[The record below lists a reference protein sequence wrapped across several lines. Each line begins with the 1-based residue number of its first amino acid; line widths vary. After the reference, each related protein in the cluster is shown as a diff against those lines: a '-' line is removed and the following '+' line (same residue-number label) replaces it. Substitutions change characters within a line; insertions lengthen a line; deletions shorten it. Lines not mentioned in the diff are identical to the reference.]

1 MTFFMGLAEGISES
15 LDVGLR
21 QNLKDEKT
29 RLNALID
36 RGVATSDAEIAE
48 YEKIYQE
55 NKKAVDL
62 MKSQLDGNM
71 DQVMYYVSNY
81 GIEEAANL
89 VKKMYDGQ
97 QAGGRKATEYITVA
111 RAGDQPAPTA
121 DHITRLASYEFAPK
135 GISPTLGA
143 GLAPTMSLFSDED
156 RGQTFVQQGISGQIR
171 TPRYKTNIDDLP
183 EPAKVVMEFKP
194 YKLGTLADPK
204 AEAERLERI
213 ALNRLSAKNATE
225 ADIQEAYAIKADA
238 AFARA
243 IAQLQD
249 SRKALTNA
257 EIDRITQGFAVSISQ
272 TNGLNGTYDGQ
283 GNFIDPSDNVELY
296 KSIMGV
302 ARLLASDAAQAAM
315 AGMSYADVMFTV
327 ETAIANNKPLIYQE
341 RNPEDAFSTPRL
353 IVDMQSKTPLFT
365 PPAGVSVT
373 GTGTAP
379 KLPNP
384 AINNRIDQLVAEHGG
399 NATDSR
405 KQEILSELAILLGGM
420 AEAKKR
426 LGI

>member
-21 QNLKDEKT
+21 QNLKDEET

-183 EPAKVVMEFKP
+183 DPAKVLMEFKP
-194 YKLGTLADPK
+194 YKLGTLADPQ
-204 AEAERLERI
+204 AEADRLERI
-213 ALNRLSAKNATE
+213 ALSRLSSKNATE

-238 AFARA
+238 TFARA

-353 IVDMQSKTPLFT
+353 IVDMNSKTPLFT

>member
-21 QNLKDEKT
+21 QNLKDEET

-62 MKSQLDGNM
+62 MKSQLDCNM

-183 EPAKVVMEFKP
+183 DPAKVLMEFKP

-204 AEAERLERI
+204 AEADRLERI
-213 ALNRLSAKNATE
+213 ALSRLSSKNATE

-238 AFARA
+238 TFARA

-353 IVDMQSKTPLFT
+353 IVDMNSKTPLFT

>member
-62 MKSQLDGNM
+62 MKSRLDGNM

-97 QAGGRKATEYITVA
+97 EAGGRKATEYITVA

-121 DHITRLASYEFAPK
+121 DHIARLASYEFAPK

-156 RGQTFVQQGISGQIR
+156 RGQTFVQQGISGQIK

-183 EPAKVVMEFKP
+183 EPAKVLMEFKP

-204 AEAERLERI
+204 AEAERLERL

-243 IAQLQD
+243 IAQLQGN
-249 SRKALTNA
+249 RKALTNA

-272 TNGLNGTYDGQ
+272 TNGLGGTYDGQ
-283 GNFIDPSDNVELY
+283 GNFIDPTESVELY
-296 KSIMGV
+296 KNIMGV
-302 ARLLASDAAQAAM
+302 ARLLANDAAKAALE
-315 AGMSYADVMFTV
+315 GMSYSDIMFTV
-327 ETAIANNKPLIYQE
+327 ESAIANNKPLIYQE
-341 RNPEDAFSTPRL
+341 KNPEDMFSTPKL
-353 IVDMQSKTPLFT
+353 IVDMNSKTPLFI
-365 PPAGVSVT
+365 PPSGVTTT

-384 AINNRIDQLVAEHGG
+384 AINNRVDQLVREHGG

-405 KQEILSELAILLGGM
+405 KQEILSELSILLGGM
-420 AEAKKR
+420 AEAKRR

>member
-21 QNLKDEKT
+21 QNLKDEET

-183 EPAKVVMEFKP
+183 DPAKVLMEFKP

-204 AEAERLERI
+204 AEADRLERI
-213 ALNRLSAKNATE
+213 ALSRLSSKNATE

-238 AFARA
+238 TFARA

-257 EIDRITQGFAVSISQ
+257 EIDRITQGFSVSISQ

-353 IVDMQSKTPLFT
+353 IVDMNSKTPLFT

>member
-21 QNLKDEKT
+21 QNLKDEET
-29 RLNALID
+29 RLNALFE

-183 EPAKVVMEFKP
+183 DPAKVLMEFKP

-204 AEAERLERI
+204 AEADRLERI
-213 ALNRLSAKNATE
+213 ALSRLSSKNATE

-238 AFARA
+238 TFARA

-353 IVDMQSKTPLFT
+353 IVDMNSKTPLFT

>member
-21 QNLKDEKT
+21 QNLKDEET

-183 EPAKVVMEFKP
+183 DPAKVLMEFKP

-204 AEAERLERI
+204 AEADRLERI
-213 ALNRLSAKNATE
+213 ALSRLSSKNATE

-238 AFARA
+238 TFARA

-353 IVDMQSKTPLFT
+353 IVDMNSKTPLFT

-399 NATDSR
+399 KATDSR

>member
-21 QNLKDEKT
+21 QNLKDEET

-121 DHITRLASYEFAPK
+121 DQITRLASYEFAPK

-183 EPAKVVMEFKP
+183 DPAKVLMEFKP

-204 AEAERLERI
+204 AEADRLERI
-213 ALNRLSAKNATE
+213 ALSRLSSKNATE

-238 AFARA
+238 TFARA

-353 IVDMQSKTPLFT
+353 IVDMNSKTPLFT

>member
-21 QNLKDEKT
+21 QNLKDEET

-62 MKSQLDGNM
+62 MKSQLVGNM

-183 EPAKVVMEFKP
+183 DPAKVLMEFKP

-204 AEAERLERI
+204 AEADRLERI
-213 ALNRLSAKNATE
+213 ALSRLSSKNATE

-238 AFARA
+238 TFARA

-353 IVDMQSKTPLFT
+353 IVDMNSKTPLFT

>member
-21 QNLKDEKT
+21 QNLKDEET

-62 MKSQLDGNM
+62 MKSQLDGYM

-183 EPAKVVMEFKP
+183 DPAKVLMEFKP

-204 AEAERLERI
+204 AEADRLERI
-213 ALNRLSAKNATE
+213 ALSRLSSKNATE

-238 AFARA
+238 TFARA

-353 IVDMQSKTPLFT
+353 IVDMNSKTPLFT

>member
-21 QNLKDEKT
+21 QNLKDEET

-89 VKKMYDGQ
+89 GKKMYDGQ
-97 QAGGRKATEYITVA
+97 PAGGRKATEYITVA

-183 EPAKVVMEFKP
+183 DPAKVLMEFKP

-204 AEAERLERI
+204 AEADRLERI
-213 ALNRLSAKNATE
+213 ALSRLSSKNATE

-238 AFARA
+238 TFARA

-353 IVDMQSKTPLFT
+353 IVDMNSKTPLFT

>member
-1 MTFFMGLAEGISES
+1 MTFFMGLAEGIAEN
-15 LDVGLR
+15 LDVGLK

-29 RLNALID
+29 RLNAIID

-62 MKSQLDGNM
+62 MKSQLDGDM

-97 QAGGRKATEYITVA
+97 IMGGRKATEYITVA

-135 GISPTLGA
+135 SISPTLGA
-143 GLAPTMSLFSDED
+143 GLAPTMSIFSDED
-156 RGQTFVQQGISGQIR
+156 RGQAFVQQGISGQIR

-183 EPAKVVMEFKP
+183 DPAKVLMEFKP

-204 AEAERLERI
+204 AEADRLERI
-213 ALNRLSAKNATE
+213 ALGRLSAKNATE
-225 ADIQEAYAIKADA
+225 ADIQEAYGIKADA
-238 AFARA
+238 TFARA

-249 SRKALTNA
+249 RRKPLTNS

-272 TNGLNGTYDGQ
+272 TNGLGGLYDGQ
-283 GNFIDPSDNVELY
+283 GNFIDPSENVELY
-296 KSIMGV
+296 KNIMGV

-353 IVDMQSKTPLFT
+353 IVDMESKTPLFT
-365 PPAGVSVT
+365 PPAGVSTV
-373 GTGTAP
+373 GTGKGP
-379 KLPNP
+379 NLPNS
-384 AINNRIDQLVAEHGG
+384 AINNRVDQLVAEHGG
-399 NATDSR
+399 NATKSR
-405 KQEILSELAILLGGM
+405 KQEILTELSILLGGM
-420 AEAKKR
+420 AEAKRR

>member
-21 QNLKDEKT
+21 QNLKDEET

-71 DQVMYYVSNY
+71 DQGMYYVSNY

-183 EPAKVVMEFKP
+183 DPAKVLMEFKP

-204 AEAERLERI
+204 AEADRLERI
-213 ALNRLSAKNATE
+213 ALSRLSSKNATE

-238 AFARA
+238 TFARA

-257 EIDRITQGFAVSISQ
+257 EIVRITQGFAVSISQ

-353 IVDMQSKTPLFT
+353 IVDMNSKTPLFT

>member
-21 QNLKDEKT
+21 QNLKDEET

-171 TPRYKTNIDDLP
+171 TPRYKTNIADLP
-183 EPAKVVMEFKP
+183 DPAKVLMEFKP

-204 AEAERLERI
+204 AEADRLERI
-213 ALNRLSAKNATE
+213 ALSRLSSKNATE

-238 AFARA
+238 TFARA

-353 IVDMQSKTPLFT
+353 IVDMNSKTPLFT

>member
-21 QNLKDEKT
+21 QNLKDEET

-97 QAGGRKATEYITVA
+97 QAGGRIATEYITVA

-183 EPAKVVMEFKP
+183 DPAKVLMEFKP

-204 AEAERLERI
+204 AEADRLERI
-213 ALNRLSAKNATE
+213 ALNRLSSKNATE

-238 AFARA
+238 TFARA

-353 IVDMQSKTPLFT
+353 IVDMNSKTPLFT

>member
-21 QNLKDEKT
+21 QNLKDEET

-183 EPAKVVMEFKP
+183 DPAKVLMEFKP

-204 AEAERLERI
+204 AEADRLERI
-213 ALNRLSAKNATE
+213 ALSRLSSKNATE

-238 AFARA
+238 TFARA

-353 IVDMQSKTPLFT
+353 IVDMNSKTPLFT

-405 KQEILSELAILLGGM
+405 KQQILSELAILLGGM

>member
-21 QNLKDEKT
+21 QNLKDEET

-156 RGQTFVQQGISGQIR
+156 RGQTFVQQGISGQIS

-183 EPAKVVMEFKP
+183 DPAKVLMEIKP

-204 AEAERLERI
+204 AEADRLERI
-213 ALNRLSAKNATE
+213 ALSRLSSKNATE

-238 AFARA
+238 TFARA

-272 TNGLNGTYDGQ
+272 TNGLNGTYGGQ

-315 AGMSYADVMFTV
+315 AGMSYADGMFTV

-353 IVDMQSKTPLFT
+353 IVDMNSKTPLFT

>member
-21 QNLKDEKT
+21 QNLKDEET

-71 DQVMYYVSNY
+71 DQGMYYVSNY

-183 EPAKVVMEFKP
+183 DPAKVLMEFKP

-204 AEAERLERI
+204 AEADRLERI
-213 ALNRLSAKNATE
+213 ALSRLSSKNATE

-238 AFARA
+238 TFARA

-353 IVDMQSKTPLFT
+353 IVDMNSKTPLFT

-399 NATDSR
+399 NATESR

>member
-21 QNLKDEKT
+21 QNLKDEET

-62 MKSQLDGNM
+62 MKSRLDGNM

-183 EPAKVVMEFKP
+183 DPAKVLMEFKP

-204 AEAERLERI
+204 AEADRLERI
-213 ALNRLSAKNATE
+213 ALSRLSSKNATE

-238 AFARA
+238 TFARA

-353 IVDMQSKTPLFT
+353 IVDMNSKTPLFT

>member
-21 QNLKDEKT
+21 QNLKDEET

-97 QAGGRKATEYITVA
+97 QAGGRIATEYITVA

-183 EPAKVVMEFKP
+183 DPAKVLMEFKP

-204 AEAERLERI
+204 AEADRLERI
-213 ALNRLSAKNATE
+213 ALSRLSSKNATE

-238 AFARA
+238 TFARA

-353 IVDMQSKTPLFT
+353 IVDMNSKTPLFT

>member
-21 QNLKDEKT
+21 QNLKDEET

-71 DQVMYYVSNY
+71 DQFMYYVSNY

-183 EPAKVVMEFKP
+183 DPAKVLMEFKP

-204 AEAERLERI
+204 AEADRLERI
-213 ALNRLSAKNATE
+213 ALSRLSSKNATE

-238 AFARA
+238 TFARA

-353 IVDMQSKTPLFT
+353 IVDMNSKTPLFT

>member
-21 QNLKDEKT
+21 QNLKDEET

-183 EPAKVVMEFKP
+183 DPAKVLMEFKP

-204 AEAERLERI
+204 AEADRLERI
-213 ALNRLSAKNATE
+213 ALSRLSSKNATE

-238 AFARA
+238 TFARA

-353 IVDMQSKTPLFT
+353 IVDMNSKTPLFT

>member
-1 MTFFMGLAEGISES
+1 MTFLMGMAEGISES
-15 LDVGLR
+15 LDVGIR
-21 QNLKDEKT
+21 ENLKNEET
-29 RLNALID
+29 RLNAIID
-36 RGVATSDAEIAE
+36 RGVTTNDAEIAE

-89 VKKMYDGQ
+89 IKKMYDGQ
-97 QAGGRKATEYITVA
+97 IAGGRKATEYISVA
-111 RAGDQPAPTA
+111 RAGDQPAPTS

-135 GISPTLGA
+135 SISPTLGA
-143 GLAPTMSLFSDED
+143 GLAPTMSIFSDED
-156 RGQTFVQQGISGQIR
+156 RGQAFVQQGISGQIR

-183 EPAKVVMEFKP
+183 DPAKVLMEFKP

-204 AEAERLERI
+204 EEANRLERI
-213 ALNRLSAKNATE
+213 ALGRLSAKNATE
-225 ADIQEAYAIKADA
+225 ADIQEAYGIKADA
-238 AFARA
+238 TFARA

-249 SRKALTNA
+249 SRKPLTNS

-272 TNGLNGTYDGQ
+272 TNGLGGIYDGQ
-283 GNFIDPSDNVELY
+283 GNFIDPSANVELY

-315 AGMSYADVMFTV
+315 EGMSYADVMFTV

-341 RNPEDAFSTPRL
+341 RNPEDEFSTPKL

-365 PPAGVSVT
+365 APAGVAQ
-373 GTGTAP
+373 GTGKGP
-379 KLPNP
+379 ELPNP
-384 AINNRIDQLVAEHGG
+384 AINNRVDQLVAEHGG

-405 KQEILSELAILLGGM
+405 KQEILTELSILLGGM
-420 AEAKKR
+420 AEAKRR

>member
-21 QNLKDEKT
+21 QNLKDEET

-62 MKSQLDGNM
+62 MKSQQDGNM
-71 DQVMYYVSNY
+71 DQIMYYVSNY

-183 EPAKVVMEFKP
+183 DPAKVLMEFKP

-204 AEAERLERI
+204 AEADRLERI
-213 ALNRLSAKNATE
+213 ALSRLSSKNATE

-238 AFARA
+238 TFARA

-353 IVDMQSKTPLFT
+353 IVDMNSKTPLFT

>member
-21 QNLKDEKT
+21 QNLKDEET

-183 EPAKVVMEFKP
+183 DPAKVLMEFKP

-204 AEAERLERI
+204 AEADRLERI
-213 ALNRLSAKNATE
+213 ALSRLSSKNATE

-238 AFARA
+238 TFAHA

-353 IVDMQSKTPLFT
+353 IVDMNSKTPLFT

>member
-29 RLNALID
+29 RLNAIID

-89 VKKMYDGQ
+89 IKKMYDGQ
-97 QAGGRKATEYITVA
+97 IAGGRKATEYITVA

-135 GISPTLGA
+135 SISPTLGA
-143 GLAPTMSLFSDED
+143 GLAPTMSIFSDED
-156 RGQTFVQQGISGQIR
+156 RGQAFVQQGISGQIR

-183 EPAKVVMEFKP
+183 DPAKVLMEFKP

-204 AEAERLERI
+204 AEAERLERL
-213 ALNRLSAKNATE
+213 ALNRLSSKNATQ

-238 AFARA
+238 VFARA
-243 IAQLQD
+243 IARLQD
-249 SRKALTNA
+249 RKPLTTT

-272 TNGLNGTYDGQ
+272 TNGLGGTYDGQ
-283 GNFIDPSDNVELY
+283 GNFIDPSDSVELY
-296 KSIMGV
+296 KNIMGV
-302 ARLLASDAAQAAM
+302 ARLLANDAAKAALE
-315 AGMSYADVMFTV
+315 GMSYSDIMFTV
-327 ETAIANNKPLIYQE
+327 ESAIANNKPLIYKE
-341 RNPEDAFSTPRL
+341 KNPEDMFSTPKL
-353 IVDMQSKTPLFT
+353 IVDMNSKTPLFI
-365 PPAGVSVT
+365 PPSGVTTT
-373 GTGTAP
+373 GTGKAP

-384 AINNRIDQLVAEHGG
+384 AINNRVDQLVKEHGG

-405 KQEILSELAILLGGM
+405 KQEILTELSILLGGM
-420 AEAKKR
+420 AEAKRR

>member
-1 MTFFMGLAEGISES
+1 MTFFMGLAEGLSES

-21 QNLKDEKT
+21 QNLKDEET

-183 EPAKVVMEFKP
+183 DPAKVLMEFKP

-204 AEAERLERI
+204 AEADRLERI
-213 ALNRLSAKNATE
+213 ALSRLSSKNATE

-238 AFARA
+238 TFARA

-353 IVDMQSKTPLFT
+353 IVDMNSKTPLFT